1 MAEETVD
8 KISFELSLDKKEF
21 EMQLKE
27 LERSVTHF
35 ADRIEANFNRIEA
48 RLGNRFDGLATSL
61 GNSFSDVADAI
72 ADNLNLEDVISDA
85 GESIADSFQDA
96 IDNMEFDFS
105 GVEDSF
111 SEIGDSIQQALD
123 DIEIDAS
130 SIGDAIQEGLDDIEV
145 DASSIGDTIQES
157 LDGIDIDVSSIG
169 EVIQEEIDGIEVD
182 TSTLGESISEGLE
195 NATNDVP
202 NTFERLRDRVSQSMG
217 RIGTSV
223 RSSLQTVRTGFR
235 NALSS
240 IRAFGEQH
248 PVVANIAKKS
258 LSAMGNAAKKAG
270 NVIKNAFTGAL
281 GGIKKLITRT
291 KEAETGFSG
300 LARKLAGFVAA
311 AGLVSFGKSCID
323 LGSDLAE
330 VQNVVDV
337 TFPHMTGVIDEFAT
351 NAAAKFG
358 LSETMAKQY
367 TGTFGAMAE
376 AFGFSESAAADMS
389 MTLTGLAGDVAS
401 FYNITQ
407 DEAYTKLKSVF
418 SGETETLK
426 DLGIV
431 MTQSALD
438 AYALANGYGK
448 VTAKMTEAEKV
459 SLRFAFVQDQLTN
472 ATGDFART
480 ADGWANQ
487 VRILKLQIDSLK
499 ANIGQGLINIFSPVL
514 KVINLVIGKLG
525 TLANA
530 FKSFTE
536 LITGKKSTASAISD
550 TSQAVDEV
558 KDGLDNASSSAGNL
572 TDKVNSTGNA
582 ADKAAKKMRQ
592 LLGFDAIN
600 KLSDT
605 SSSSSSGDSGSGGSG
620 NGGSSGIGDDVD
632 FGHIEDNAQE
642 ATGGIAKAF
651 QDAFNQ
657 IKKAW
662 DDNGEAVTKAWTDAL
677 ESVKALAG
685 DIGMTF
691 LKVWNDGT
699 GYTFCSNI
707 LKIVKDIGQAV
718 DTFAKSFKTAWD
730 DDNRGYNYIESIF
743 NKWNAILGIIDS
755 VASSVTTVWG
765 NGTGTKIIAN
775 QLDICTN
782 INNTIA
788 NLGKNF
794 KIAWDDAGLGTDI
807 IQNLADIFLIIQGA
821 VADITGDLE
830 DWSEDIDFKPALKRC
845 NEFLEDI
852 KKGDFKNAGEIVG
865 ETISDSLGQ
874 VDKFITKDKFQKA
887 LDNIS
892 KSFTESFNG
901 IVEGLDPEVIGKTI
915 FDVVDT
921 AVTFVSKTLGN
932 INWGKLG
939 EKIGECLANIDW
951 LNLLADIGGLIMN
964 AIAAAA
970 ALAVGVVIGIGKT
983 IVGKIMDGVSDAV
996 SNIGTTLK
1004 ERLINP
1010 MIKGLQTNME
1020 KNAKTIDSIGK
1031 FFTDDLLGGISN
1043 GLSDINNWIKK
1054 NVIDKITKGFKDFG
1068 SKAQTT
1074 ISVGVQLVKNK
1085 WSDIKT
1091 FVGDKVD
1098 VGIHRVKKWS
1108 GSISKYIGDKVSV
1121 GVHRVKKWSGT
1132 ISKYIGDKVK
1142 VGVHR
1147 VKKWSGSISKFV
1159 GDKVSVG
1166 IKIFKDGWKGLKDWI
1181 LGGLKNFKLPISLP
1195 KIKVKWGEKT
1205 VMGFKISYPN
1215 GFETYAK
1222 GGFPDMGEMFV
1233 AREAGPELVGK
1244 IGNKSAVV
1252 NNEQIVTSIARGV
1265 SNAVAYSFTSIA
1277 SALSAPPLAS
1287 VSATNN
1293 NADLI
1298 RQLERQTRELQ
1309 NSNTEMIKLMKQMIE
1324 LIKLFDL
1331 TVNVDGKN
1339 LVDILVKRINRIT
1352 KATGKSPLMV

>member
-35 ADRIEANFNRIEA
+35 ANRIEANFNRIET
-48 RLGNRFDGLATSL
+48 RLGNSFDGLATSL

-72 ADNLNLEDVISDA
+72 ADNLDLEDVISDA

-105 GVEDSF
+105 SVEDGF

-130 SIGDAIQEGLDDIEV
+130 GIGDAIQEGLDDIEV
-145 DASSIGDTIQES
+145 DTSSIGDAIQES
-157 LDGIDIDVSSIG
+157 LDGIDISSIG

-182 TSTLGESISEGLE
+182 TSSLGESISEGLE
-195 NATNDVP
+195 NATNDAP

-217 RIGTSV
+217 RIRTSV
-223 RSSLQTVRTGFR
+223 RSSLQTVRTSFR
-235 NALSS
+235 SALNSV
-240 IRAFGEQH
+240 RAFGAQH
-248 PVVANIAKKS
+248 PVVANVAKRS
-258 LSAMGNAAKKAG
+258 MSAMGNAARKAG
-270 NVIKNAFTGAL
+270 NVIKHAFTGAL

-418 SGETETLK
+418 TGETETLK

-431 MTQSALD
+431 MTQTALD
-438 AYALANGYGK
+438 SYALANGYGK
-448 VTAKMTEAEKV
+448 VTAKMSEAEKV
-459 SLRFAFVQDQLTN
+459 SLRYAFVQDQLTN

-487 VRILKLQIDSLK
+487 VRILKLQVDSLK

-605 SSSSSSGDSGSGGSG
+605 SSSSSSGNNGSGGSG

-691 LKVWNDGT
+691 LKVWNDGS

-830 DWSEDIDFKPALKRC
+830 DWSENIDFKPALKRC

-852 KKGDFKNAGEIVG
+852 KKGDFKDAGKIVG

-887 LDNIS
+887 LNNVS

-901 IVEGLDPEVIGKTI
+901 FVEGLDPEVIGKTI

-983 IVGKIMDGVSDAV
+983 IVDKIMDGVSDAV

-1010 MIKGLQTNME
+1010 MVKGLQTNME
-1020 KNAKTIDSIGK
+1020 KNAKIIGSIGK

-1043 GLSDINNWIKK
+1043 GLSDINGWIKK

-1074 ISVGVQLVKNK
+1074 ISVGVQLVKKK

-1091 FVGDKVD
+1091 FVGNKVD
-1098 VGIHRVKKWS
+1098 VGI
-1108 GSISKYIGDKVSV
+1108 
-1121 GVHRVKKWSGT
+1121 
-1132 ISKYIGDKVK
+1132 
-1142 VGVHR
+1142 HR

-1195 KIKVKWGEKT
+1195 HIGINWGT
-1205 VMGFKISYPN
+1205 TSFAGFEISYPK
-1215 GFETYAK
+1215 GFYTYAK

-1252 NNEQIVTSIARGV
+1252 NNEQIVASISRGV
-1265 SNAVAYSFTSIA
+1265 SNAVTSSFTSIA

-1287 VSATNN
+1287 ITPKNDNS
-1293 NADLI
+1293 DLI